1 MRPTTTIK
9 KLSRSL
15 ILYLYRKSLE
25 SEFASTLGFPVLFS
39 SAAPYLWAVV
49 ILFVLICGF
58 AGWLEGGI
66 G

>member
-1 MRPTTTIK
+1 MKPATTIMK
-9 KLSRSL
+9 KV
-15 ILYLYRKSLE
+15 ILTLHRKSLE

-39 SAAPYLWAVV
+39 PIAPYLWAVV
-49 ILFVLICGF
+49 ILLVLLCGF